1 MHTHTCSHTH
11 THTHTHTLSHSHTRS
26 HIHTLTHSHSH
37 TCTLTDTHSHMH
49 SHTCTHTHI
58 CTLTHTHT
66 YIHTL
71 TLMHTLTHTYTH
83 TLTHTCTLTHTHTH
97 TVLVMKRKLRS
108 YWENNSISIW
118 KGIPSWWKVRTGFP
132 GGAGKESPCQ
142 CKRLRDTGSIPGLG
156 RSPGGRH
163 DNPLQYSHLENSVDI
178 GTWRAILHRVTESDI
193 TETTSHTCMSV
204 LPK

>member
-1 MHTHTCSHTH
+1 MQETQVWF
-11 THTHTHTLSHSHTRS
+11 LGQEDP
-26 HIHTLTHSHSH
+26 LKKG
-37 TCTLTDTHSHMH
+37 MA
-49 SHTCTHTHI
+49 
-58 CTLTHTHT
+58 T
-66 YIHTL
+66 YSCILVWKISWTEKPGGIL
-71 TLMHTLTHTYTH
+71 CPWGCKESDATERLTHTYTH
-83 TLTHTCTLTHTHTH
+83 SHTHAHSHTLTH

-118 KGIPSWWKVRTGFP
+118 KGIPSWWKVQTGFP
-132 GGAGKESPCQ
+132 GGTGGKEPPCQ